1 MEPKADSEFEPL
13 LTIAIP
19 SFNRPEQ
26 LDTLLRSID
35 CTSAL
40 VEVIVSE
47 DNAPKRCEV
56 RAVVQ
61 TYSAITAVNFRYFE
75 NASNLGF
82 DGNIR
87 ALVEAARGKYI
98 MFIGDD
104 DLFIAGRLEG
114 FLLTLGSLTDEKYVL
129 RSYSVAHEDGRSED
143 FCYLPSSRRI
153 PAGEDSVAWLFK
165 RSVTISGF
173 TIDRAL
179 AKELATNRLDGTLL
193 YQVYLMAVIC
203 LNNPALYCHTPVA
216 CVTQTYRA
224 DFHMFGSAE
233 AERSRFTPGT
243 VTTEN
248 SVNFTNAYFDVTELI
263 DAEYGTSLTP
273 KVRSQLSKYSY
284 PFLSIQRKRGRRVFL
299 SYSKRLEREAGLGA
313 SPYFHVYKWALLLL
327 GERACDALVGRA
339 KALIGHTPNL

>member
-1 MEPKADSEFEPL
+1 MEPTAESGFEPL

-26 LDTLLRSID
+26 LDLLLRSID
-35 CTSAL
+35 CAPGL
-40 VEVIVSE
+40 VEVVVSE
-47 DNAPKRCEV
+47 DNAPKRLEV
-56 RAVVQ
+56 RAVVNA
-61 TYSAITAVNFRYFE
+61 YCAVTELNFRYLE
-75 NASNLGF
+75 NSSNLGF

-87 ALVEAARGKYI
+87 ALVEAAQGRYV

-104 DLFIAGRLEG
+104 DLFIAGRLDG
-114 FLLTLGSLTDEKYVL
+114 FLLTLGTLTDEKYVL
-129 RSYSVAHEDGRSED
+129 RSYSVEHADGRSED

-153 PAGEDSVAWLFK
+153 PSGEDSVAWLFK

-173 TIDRAL
+173 TIDRVL
-179 AKELATNRLDGTLL
+179 AKEFSTNRLDGTLL
-193 YQVYLMAVIC
+193 YQVYLMAVVC
-203 LNNPALYCHTPVA
+203 LNNSAFYCHKPVA

-248 SVNFTNAYFDVTELI
+248 SVNFTKAYFDVTKLI
-263 DAEYGTSLTP
+263 DAEYGTNLTP

-299 SYSKRLEREAGLGA
+299 DYSKRLEREANLGV
-313 SPYFHVYKWALLLL
+313 SPYFHLYKWALLFL

-339 KALIGHTPNL
+339 KAFIGHTPNL